1 MKKDKEKL
9 IKNAVKS
16 LMTMF
21 RTAEFPAQLTQTI
34 IRRNA
39 EDKVP
44 SDEWS
49 LGNRMLMISANSIDA
64 RGYNQWAE
72 VGRNVI
78 KGSKAIYIFAP
89 CTKKIK
95 ETDELTGEESEKII
109 LVGFRPIPVFKYEDT
124 AGKPLPEFDYK
135 PEIYPNFFDVAE
147 KLNLKVEYRPM
158 QSNFLGRYMSKTK
171 TKKIE
176 LCSQDSNVYYHELA
190 HAVHDTFVDIKRYD
204 KAKAEIVAEFSACV
218 LSELSGQKGYE
229 FQGYE
234 YIKRY
239 CGGED
244 KPEAVLKKIMGV
256 LNDVEK
262 IVGIILDTT
271 KDNF

>member
-1 MKKDKEKL
+1 MKKDKENL

-16 LMTMF
+16 LMKMF
-21 RTAEFPAQLTQTI
+21 QTAEFPAQLTQTI

-39 EDKVP
+39 EDIIP
-44 SDEWS
+44 SDSWS
-49 LGNRMLMISANSIDA
+49 LGNRTLMLSQNTADA
-64 RGYNQWAE
+64 RGYQQWQA
-72 VGRNVI
+72 VDRNVI

-89 CTKKIK
+89 LTKKIK
-95 ETDELTGEESEKII
+95 DKDKETGDETDKVI
-109 LVGFRPIPVFKYEDT
+109 LYGFRPIPVFRYEDT
-124 AGKPLPEFDYK
+124 EGEPLPEFDYK
-135 PEIYPNFFDVAE
+135 PKTYPNFFDVAE

-158 QSNFLGRYMSKTK
+158 QENFLGRYTPKNKT
-171 TKKIE
+171 IQ
-176 LCSQDSNVYYHELA
+176 LCSQDANVYYHELA
-190 HAVHDTFVDIKRYD
+190 HAVHNTFFNLATD
-204 KAKAEIVAEFSACV
+204 KDKSEIVAEFSACV
-218 LSELSGQKGYE
+218 LSELTGVSGYE

-234 YIKRY
+234 YIKKY

-244 KPEAVLKKIMGV
+244 KPESVLKKIMGV

>member
-1 MKKDKEKL
+1 MKKDKETL
-9 IKNAVKS
+9 IKNAVEN

-21 RTAEFPAQLTQTI
+21 QTAKFPAQLTQTV

-39 EDKVP
+39 EDIIP
-44 SDEWS
+44 SDSWS
-49 LGNRMLMISANSIDA
+49 LGNRMLMLSQNTTDA

-72 VGRNVI
+72 VERNVI
-78 KGSKAIYIFAP
+78 KGGKAIYIFAP
-89 CTKKIK
+89 ITKKIK
-95 ETDELTGEESEKII
+95 ETNEVTGEETDKVII
-109 LVGFRPIPVFKYEDT
+109 LGFRPIPVFRYEDT
-124 AGKPLPEFDYK
+124 DGTPLPAFDYK
-135 PEIYPNFFDVAE
+135 PKNYPNFFDVAE
-147 KLNLKVEYRPM
+147 KLNLKIVYRPM

-171 TKKIE
+171 KIE
-176 LCSQDSNVYYHELA
+176 LSSQDAPVYFHELA
-190 HAVHDTFVDIKRYD
+190 HAVHDTFVDLKRYD

-239 CGGED
+239 CGGEE
-244 KPEAVLKKIMGV
+244 KPEAILKKIMGV

-271 KDNF
+271 ENNF

>member
-1 MKKDKEKL
+1 MKKDKETL
-9 IKNAVKS
+9 IKNAVDS

-21 RTAEFPAQLTQTI
+21 RTAEFPVQLTQTI
-34 IRRNA
+34 IRKHE
-39 EDKVP
+39 EDIIP
-44 SDEWS
+44 SDSWS
-49 LGNRMLMISANSIDA
+49 LANRALMLSQNTTDA
-64 RGYNQWAE
+64 RGYKQWQA
-72 VGRNVI
+72 VGRKVM
-78 KGSKAIYIFAP
+78 KGSKAIHVFAP

-95 ETDELTGEESEKII
+95 DKDEVTGEESEKII
-109 LVGFRPIPVFKYEDT
+109 VLGFKPIAVFRVEDT
-124 AGKPLPEFDYK
+124 EGEELPEFDYK
-135 PEIYPNFFDVAE
+135 PKIYPPFLDVAQ
-147 KLNLKVEYRPM
+147 KLNLKIEYRPM
-158 QSNFLGRYMSKTK
+158 QGNFLGRYT
-171 TKKIE
+171 TRNKKIQ
-176 LCSQDSNVYYHELA
+176 LCSHDSNVYYHELS

>member
-1 MKKDKEKL
+1 MKKDKETL
-9 IKNAVKS
+9 IKNAVEN
-16 LMTMF
+16 LLTMF
-21 RTAEFPAQLTQTI
+21 KTAEFPARLTQTI

-39 EDKVP
+39 EDVIP
-44 SDEWS
+44 SDGWS
-49 LGNRMLMISANSIDA
+49 LANRVLMLSQGSNDA

-72 VGRNVI
+72 VERNVV

-95 ETDELTGEESEKII
+95 DKDKETGEETDKVI
-109 LVGFRPIPVFKYEDT
+109 LYGFRPIPVFRVEDT
-124 AGKPLPEFDYK
+124 AGEPLPEFDYK
-135 PEIYPNFFDVAE
+135 PKTYPNFFDVAE

-158 QSNFLGRYMSKTK
+158 QSNFLGRYTTK
-171 TKKIE
+171 DKKIQ

-190 HAVHDTFVDIKRYD
+190 HAVHDTFVDIKTYD
-204 KAKAEIVAEFSACV
+204 KAKAEIVAEFTACV
-218 LSELSGQKGYE
+218 LSELTGVSGYE

-244 KPEAVLKKIMGV
+244 KPESVLKKIMGV

-262 IVGIILDTT
+262 IVGIVLDTT
-271 KDNF
+271 KDDF